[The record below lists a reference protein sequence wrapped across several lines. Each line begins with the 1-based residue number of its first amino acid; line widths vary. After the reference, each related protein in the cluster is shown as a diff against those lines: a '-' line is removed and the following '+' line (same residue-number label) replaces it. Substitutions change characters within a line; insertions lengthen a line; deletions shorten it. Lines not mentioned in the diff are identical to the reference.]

1 MSRPPHLL
9 VFGLGY
15 SATTVATCAV
25 AAGYRVTGTS
35 RHPDGAAS
43 PPGVTLVR
51 PHEAA
56 DCLADA
62 THWLAGAP
70 PDADGDPMLRLLG
83 PAMQRHRP
91 DWIGY
96 FSTTG
101 VYGDRDGG
109 WVDETTVPAPTG
121 PRGRRRVDAERDW
134 NALAAELGARCD
146 ILRLAGIYGPGR
158 SVFDALRAGE
168 SRRVLAPGHCF
179 GRIHRDD
186 IAGATLAA
194 MAGGPSARVLNL
206 SDDLPAESAVVIEE
220 AARLLGLPPPPALS
234 LADALPGMSP
244 MGRSFWAENRKV
256 SSRLTKEALQRQ
268 WRHPTYREGLRAI
281 LAAEG

>member
-15 SATTVATCAV
+15 SATAVAACAV
-25 AAGYRVTGTS
+25 QAGYRVTGTR
-35 RHPDGAAS
+35 RHPDGAA
-43 PPGVTLVR
+43 PPSGVTLVR
-51 PHEAA
+51 PDQAA
-56 DCLADA
+56 ALLADA

-70 PDADGDPMLRLLG
+70 PDADGDPILRLLG
-83 PAMQRHRP
+83 EAMRQHRP

-109 WVDETTVPAPTG
+109 WVDETTPPAPTG
-121 PRGRRRVDAERDW
+121 PRGRRRVAAERDW
-134 NALAAELGARCD
+134 AELAARLGARCD

-168 SRRVLAPGHCF
+168 SRRVIAPGHCF

-186 IAGATLAA
+186 IVGATLAA
-194 MAGGPSARVLNL
+194 MEAGPSLRVLNL

-220 AARLLGLPPPPALS
+220 AARLLGLPPPPAVA
-234 LADALPGMSP
+234 LAEALPAMSS

-256 SSRLTKEALQRQ
+256 SSRLTRKALQRQ
-268 WRHPTYREGLRAI
+268 WCYPTYREGLPAI
-281 LAAEG
+281 LAAGG